1 MAEKD
6 VKDADK
12 DKDKAKD
19 KAPAKKGGKSKL
31 LLFALV
37 GVVVLGGGGV
47 GAFFMMRRG
56 ASEAKPVEKKV
67 EANKGGVVSFEPFV
81 VNLADGGGSRFLRL
95 TVRLVIDEAEEA
107 EKISKSEVMVART
120 RSAILELLTEQT
132 SDKLV
137 TSEGKTE
144 LKKAIL
150 EHASHVV
157 EPAKVS
163 DVLFSDFV
171 VQF

>member
-1 MAEKD
+1 MADNKEAEKE
-6 VKDADK
+6 
-12 DKDKAKD
+12 
-19 KAPAKKGGKSKL
+19 KAPEQPAAKKKGGGSKII
-31 LLFALV
+31 LFTIV
-37 GVVVLGGGGV
+37 GVIILGGGGA

-56 ASEAKPVEKKV
+56 NAAEAKPVEKKV

-95 TVRLVIDEAEEA
+95 TVRLVVDEAEEA
-107 EKISKSEVMVART
+107 EKIQKSEVMIARA
-120 RSAILELLTEQT
+120 RSEILDLLTEQT

-137 TSEGKTE
+137 TAEGKTA
-144 LKKAIL
+144 LKKQIL
-150 EHASHVV
+150 EHAAKVV